1 MDDAENAELDA
12 LRRNLRNDV
21 DHLLRLLSKSTMLH
35 TLVVLKS
42 DKEPMRFS
50 EIERRV
56 ESSATTLSRRLNE
69 LEENGLVTRKETTDS
84 QGTRVEYALTDD
96 GMALRPSLESMFEW
110 VVHRSAMRIGRS
122 GVPRSRRQR
131 SSFCWLR
138 PAMAQRSSA

>member
-1 MDDAENAELDA
+1 MDDAESVEVDA

-69 LEENGLVTRKETTDS
+69 LEENGLVTRKEITDS

-96 GMALRPSLESMFEW
+96 GMALRPSLESMFGW
-110 VVHRSAMRIGRS
+110 VVHRSSNPSIHSLETPCSTQVTAEDEGDI
-122 GVPRSRRQR
+122 
-131 SSFCWLR
+131 
-138 PAMAQRSSA
+138 

>member
-1 MDDAENAELDA
+1 MDDAESVEVDA

-69 LEENGLVTRKETTDS
+69 LEENGLVTRKEITDS
-84 QGTRVEYALTDD
+84 QGTRVEYALTND
-96 GMALRPSLESMFEW
+96 GLALRPSLESMFEW
-110 VVHRSAMRIGRS
+110 VVHRSSNPSIQSLETPCSTQVTAEDGGDI
-122 GVPRSRRQR
+122 
-131 SSFCWLR
+131 
-138 PAMAQRSSA
+138 